1 MRRHQDLPAH
11 GRRLPLW
18 RLVGGELVWAGRQ
31 LATERWALVGLF
43 GGFAATFSVLSTAAP
58 GPIVDPPWRM
68 LTASVVGLLIAAGV
82 RGLRLRANSAGHKAT
97 RRRAADTRPLIGATV
112 ISGALAVVLL
122 ISWMI
127 VWLVEHTTQ

>member
-1 MRRHQDLPAH
+1 MRRHQDLPKQ

-31 LATERWALVGLF
+31 LTTQPWALVGLF

-58 GPIVDPPWRM
+58 GPILDPPWRM
-68 LTASVVGLLIAAGV
+68 LTAIVVGILIASGV
-82 RGLRLRANSAGHKAT
+82 HGLRLRADAAGQNAT
-97 RRRAADTRPLIGATV
+97 RRRAADTRPLIGAMV

-122 ISWMI
+122 ISWII
-127 VWLVEHTTQ
+127 VWLIEHITQ